1 MNWQVSGTQV
11 VNPYLTVTLVMCG
24 VIFIALAATAYLAVY
39 FTRRAKADLTAALE
53 PLAEVL
59 EGTSDPEEA
68 MVTGRHNGKLAF
80 GRVANAE
87 GSLVRVFETEVID
100 SAGGEKWL
108 FVRYPRKDVTEYR
121 PEDGAVF
128 AALPALQRQDLA
140 ASLGITAEWLQIDY
154 SPEKGHVRLTVPM
167 GSRKDIPSVDSFIH
181 QLNLLDSLSDE
192 NRAWQEVQA
201 HD

>member
-1 MNWQVSGTQV
+1 

-39 FTRRAKADLTAALE
+39 FTRRAKADLAAALT

-59 EGTSDPEEA
+59 QGQSNPEEGE
-68 MVTGRHNGKLAF
+68 VTGRYNGKLAF

-121 PEDGAVF
+121 PEGAPVF
-128 AALPALQRQDLA
+128 AALPALQRSDLA
-140 ASLGITAEWLQIDY
+140 ATLGIHTEWLQIDY

-167 GSRKDIPSVDSFIH
+167 GTRKDIPTADSFIH

-192 NRAWQEVQA
+192 NRAWQEAQS
-201 HD
+201 HG

>member
-1 MNWQVSGTQV
+1 M
-11 VNPYLTVTLVMCG
+11 NPYLTVTLVMCG
-24 VIFIALAATAYLAVY
+24 VIFLALAATAYLAVY
-39 FTRRAKADLTAALE
+39 FTRRAKADLAAALA

-59 EGTSDPEEA
+59 EGTSDPDEA
-68 MVTGRHNGKLAF
+68 VVSGRHNGKLAF

-108 FVRYPRKDVTEYR
+108 YVRYPRKDVTEYR
-121 PEDGAVF
+121 PEDGAMF

-140 ASLGITAEWLQIDY
+140 SSLGITTEWLQVDY

-167 GSRKDIPSVDSFIH
+167 GTRKDIPSADSFIH

-192 NRAWQEVQA
+192 NRTWQEEQTN
-201 HD
+201 D

>member
-1 MNWQVSGTQV
+1 M
-11 VNPYLTVTLVMCG
+11 NPYLTVTMVMCG
-24 VIFIALAATAYLAVY
+24 VIFVALAATAYLAVY
-39 FTRRAKADLTAALE
+39 FTRRAKADLTAALA
-53 PLAEVL
+53 PLAEIL

-68 MVTGRHNGKLAF
+68 MVSGRYQGKLAF

-87 GSLVRVFETEVID
+87 GSLVRVFETELID

-121 PEDGAVF
+121 PENGPMF
-128 AALPALQRQDLA
+128 QSLPALQRPDLG
-140 ASLGITAEWLQIDY
+140 ASLGIATEWLQIDY
-154 SPEKGHVRLTVPM
+154 SPEKGHIRLTVPM
-167 GSRKDIPSVDSFIH
+167 GTRKDIPTADSFIH

-192 NRAWQEVQA
+192 NRAWQEAQD

>member
-1 MNWQVSGTQV
+1 

-24 VIFIALAATAYLAVY
+24 VIFLSLAATAYLAVY
-39 FTRRAKADLTAALE
+39 FTRRAKADLTAALD

-59 EGTSDPEEA
+59 QGESNPEEA
-68 MVTGRHNGKLAF
+68 VVSGRYNGKLAF

-108 FVRYPRKDVTEYR
+108 FVRYPKKDITEYR
-121 PEDGAVF
+121 PENGKVF
-128 AALPALQRQDLA
+128 AELPALHRQDLA
-140 ASLGITAEWLQIDY
+140 ASLGISTEWLQIDY
-154 SPEKGHVRLTVPM
+154 SPEKGHLRLTVPM
-167 GSRKDIPSVDSFIH
+167 GSRKDIPTADSFIH

-192 NRAWQEVQA
+192 NRAWQEAQA
-201 HD
+201 HG

>member
-1 MNWQVSGTQV
+1 M
-11 VNPYLTVTLVMCG
+11 NPYLTVTLVMCG
-24 VIFIALAATAYLAVY
+24 VIFIALAGTAYLAVY
-39 FTRRAKADLTAALE
+39 FTRRAKADLAAALS

-59 EGTSDPEEA
+59 NGTSDPEEA
-68 MVTGRHNGKLAF
+68 VVTGRYNGKLAF

-121 PEDGAVF
+121 PEDGAMF
-128 AALPALQRQDLA
+128 SSLPALQRPNLA
-140 ASLGITAEWLQIDY
+140 QSLGIATEWLQLDY

-167 GSRKDIPSVDSFIH
+167 GSRKDIPTADAFIH

-192 NRAWQEVQA
+192 NRAWQEAQNHA
-201 HD
+201 